1 LTYSTDLFDRS
12 TVERMA
18 RHFENLLRALVAQPD
33 VCIGELPLLAA
44 DERAQRL
51 NAWNP
56 PRTDRHDPRRLVHE
70 LLAERLS
77 QRPDAIAVVCSAQRS
92 SAAGLQ
98 AASARLAQRL
108 QHHGVGP
115 EVRVGVYLERSVAVV
130 VAIQAVWQAGGAFVP
145 LDVQYPAERVSYMLE
160 QAAVHVLIT
169 QRGLTPPPLPAGT
182 LTVYVDDLSLE
193 AELSEPPRVA
203 LAPEN
208 LAYILYTSGSTG
220 QPKGVAVSHASLTM
234 HLQEAGALY
243 ALGADDSA
251 LCLAAVG
258 FDAFLEQAFVPLLA
272 GARLILSGPEHW
284 GAEALCALCLGE
296 RVTLLYPPTSR
307 VVDLAVYVRERGIR
321 LSIQRCCVGG
331 EAVPREH
338 LQLIR
343 EALGCQVTNGYGPT
357 ETVITPLLWR
367 TDDAGELRAAYAP
380 IGRAVGRR
388 SMYVLDERLELVAP
402 GVIGELYIGRGGLAR
417 GYFGLPGLTAD
428 RFVPDPFSVG
438 GRLYRTGDL
447 VRDRGDGNIE
457 FIGRRDGQIKI
468 RGFRVE
474 LGEIE
479 AALVRHPSVE
489 EAVVVLRESQGRRRL
504 VGYVATASAP
514 PGLADTLKAEL
525 RERLPDYMVPAQ
537 LVLLTVL
544 PRTPNG
550 KIDKP
555 ALPEPELRESGAPR
569 AEPESNAERVLAGI
583 WQRVLGLSEP
593 GLDDNFFELGG
604 DSILSLQV
612 VNRAREAGL
621 ELTPKDLFQHQT
633 LRALA
638 GIARRAGS
646 TTGEPEVAVGE
657 VALTP
662 VQARFF
668 AQDLPRRHHYNHSLV
683 LEPRRPLDG
692 ALLEQALGWLVAH
705 HDALRLRYRRD
716 ERGEVSQ
723 RYVEAELEATAS
735 AADPRLWQREVPNG
749 TALHELFEQAQ
760 RSLDLERGPL
770 LRAVWAELADGSQRL
785 LLVIHHLVVD
795 GVSWRILLE
804 DLEAAYLALE
814 AGRALLAPAKTS
826 SYQRWAER
834 LQAHAASTELATELD
849 YWLAQRAPRTDIAR
863 EGSSEPGRVRSRELV
878 RVALSPTFTADLL
891 RRAPQA
897 FRSQVQELL
906 LTALA
911 RASCRWAGERALLVE
926 LEGHGREELFDG
938 VSVART
944 VGWFTSLFPVLLTP
958 DLGVEPAA
966 LSASL
971 RAVQAQLRAVPSRG
985 LGYGLLR
992 ELADGG
998 VRAALAAVPPARV
1011 TFNYLGQLDQSFD
1024 SSSLFSLTDGGA
1036 AASQDDET
1044 PLGNWLGIS
1053 AQVLR
1058 GQLDVSFAYSREL
1071 LGAER
1076 VAALAEAFR
1085 AELEA
1090 LVAHC
1095 LQPDVGGASPADF
1108 PLATLSQ
1115 AEIDAFGVPARELE
1129 DVYPLSPLQQ
1139 GLMFHALYHQDSAA
1153 YVNQLSVEVSG
1164 LDVERLRGAWQAVIA
1179 RHEAL
1184 RTGFV
1189 QVSGEP
1195 GLVQVVRRS
1204 APMNMRE
1211 LSAAEVPSS
1220 PAALADWAEQE
1231 RTQAFDLARPPLQRV
1246 LLVPWGTGR
1255 HQLIWTHHH
1264 IILDGWS
1271 SARLLE
1277 EVLRLYRGETLA
1289 PKAGRYVRYIEWLR
1303 SRDSA
1308 ASERFW
1314 RQELLA
1320 LEQPTSLAGVLPKGT
1335 RASGHAQLRAQ
1346 WPLEQSEALQ
1356 RFARR
1361 ERITQSTL
1369 VQGAWILLLQRYTAQ
1384 RHVAVG
1390 VTVAGRPAG
1399 LPGVEEMLGLFINT
1413 VPLIEGPAPAQDL
1426 CEWLRALSAHNVA
1439 LREQEHT
1446 PLPDIQR
1453 WAGRAGQALF
1463 DTLIVFEN
1471 YPMDR
1476 ALRERGGAELR
1487 FGAVETVE
1495 RTNYALTLEVN
1506 ASHGLTVTYK
1516 YATEHFEQA
1525 QIEALHRQLQHLL
1538 EEMART
1544 TSRRPLAQLSLL
1556 DAAER
1561 AAQKGWND
1569 TAREQGPEQY
1579 MHQLI
1584 EEQAALEPDA
1594 VALVCE
1600 DAILS
1605 YGELNAR

>member
-1 LTYSTDLFDRS
+1 
-12 TVERMA
+12 
-18 RHFENLLRALVAQPD
+18 
-33 VCIGELPLLAA
+33 
-44 DERAQRL
+44 
-51 NAWNP
+51 
-56 PRTDRHDPRRLVHE
+56 
-70 LLAERLS
+70 
-77 QRPDAIAVVCSAQRS
+77 
-92 SAAGLQ
+92 
-98 AASARLAQRL
+98 
-108 QHHGVGP
+108 
-115 EVRVGVYLERSVAVV
+115 
-130 VAIQAVWQAGGAFVP
+130 
-145 LDVQYPAERVSYMLE
+145 
-160 QAAVHVLIT
+160 
-169 QRGLTPPPLPAGT
+169 
-182 LTVYVDDLSLE
+182 
-193 AELSEPPRVA
+193 
-203 LAPEN
+203 
-208 LAYILYTSGSTG
+208 
-220 QPKGVAVSHASLTM
+220 
-234 HLQEAGALY
+234 
-243 ALGADDSA
+243 
-251 LCLAAVG
+251 
-258 FDAFLEQAFVPLLA
+258 
-272 GARLILSGPEHW
+272 
-284 GAEALCALCLGE
+284 
-296 RVTLLYPPTSR
+296 
-307 VVDLAVYVRERGIR
+307 
-321 LSIQRCCVGG
+321 
-331 EAVPREH
+331 
-338 LQLIR
+338 
-343 EALGCQVTNGYGPT
+343 
-357 ETVITPLLWR
+357 
-367 TDDAGELRAAYAP
+367 
-380 IGRAVGRR
+380 
-388 SMYVLDERLELVAP
+388 
-402 GVIGELYIGRGGLAR
+402 
-417 GYFGLPGLTAD
+417 
-428 RFVPDPFSVG
+428 
-438 GRLYRTGDL
+438 
-447 VRDRGDGNIE
+447 
-457 FIGRRDGQIKI
+457 
-468 RGFRVE
+468 
-474 LGEIE
+474 
-479 AALVRHPSVE
+479 
-489 EAVVVLRESQGRRRL
+489 
-504 VGYVATASAP
+504 
-514 PGLADTLKAEL
+514 
-525 RERLPDYMVPAQ
+525 
-537 LVLLTVL
+537 
-544 PRTPNG
+544 
-550 KIDKP
+550 
-555 ALPEPELRESGAPR
+555 
-569 AEPESNAERVLAGI
+569 
-583 WQRVLGLSEP
+583 
-593 GLDDNFFELGG
+593 
-604 DSILSLQV
+604 
-612 VNRAREAGL
+612 
-621 ELTPKDLFQHQT
+621 
-633 LRALA
+633 
-638 GIARRAGS
+638 
-646 TTGEPEVAVGE
+646 
-657 VALTP
+657 
-662 VQARFF
+662 
-668 AQDLPRRHHYNHSLV
+668 
-683 LEPRRPLDG
+683 
-692 ALLEQALGWLVAH
+692 
-705 HDALRLRYRRD
+705 
-716 ERGEVSQ
+716 
-723 RYVEAELEATAS
+723 
-735 AADPRLWQREVPNG
+735 
-749 TALHELFEQAQ
+749 
-760 RSLDLERGPL
+760 
-770 LRAVWAELADGSQRL
+770 
-785 LLVIHHLVVD
+785 
-795 GVSWRILLE
+795 
-804 DLEAAYLALE
+804 
-814 AGRALLAPAKTS
+814 
-826 SYQRWAER
+826 
-834 LQAHAASTELATELD
+834 
-849 YWLAQRAPRTDIAR
+849 
-863 EGSSEPGRVRSRELV
+863 
-878 RVALSPTFTADLL
+878 
-891 RRAPQA
+891 
-897 FRSQVQELL
+897 
-906 LTALA
+906 
-911 RASCRWAGERALLVE
+911 
-926 LEGHGREELFDG
+926 
-938 VSVART
+938 
-944 VGWFTSLFPVLLTP
+944 
-958 DLGVEPAA
+958 
-966 LSASL
+966 
-971 RAVQAQLRAVPSRG
+971 
-985 LGYGLLR
+985 
-992 ELADGG
+992 
-998 VRAALAAVPPARV
+998 
-1011 TFNYLGQLDQSFD
+1011 
-1024 SSSLFSLTDGGA
+1024 
-1036 AASQDDET
+1036 
-1044 PLGNWLGIS
+1044 
-1053 AQVLR
+1053 
-1058 GQLDVSFAYSREL
+1058 
-1071 LGAER
+1071 

-1115 AEIDAFGVPARELE
+1115 AELDAFGVPARELE

-1231 RTQAFDLARPPLQRV
+1231 RTQAFDIARPPLQRV
-1246 LLVPWGTGR
+1246 LLVPLGTGR

-1579 MHQLI
+1579 VHQLI

-1605 YGELNAR
+1605 YGELNARANQLARWLRSAGVGPDVAVGVCLERSVELVIALLAVLKAGGAYVPLDPSYPRERLAYMLQDSGVRCLLSRTALLERFPQDLLSWCADRDSAQLESFARDNLSMVSRPGHLCYCIYTSGSTGRPKGVQLEHWGFTNYVRWAQRAYRMEELDGSAVHSSIGFDLTVTSLWVPLCTGKRVELTRDDHEPLAALANTLERGAPIGLLKLTPSHALALAEVLNRPLPGLRAWIVGGEALSWDCVEALNRIAPNARVVNEYGPTEAVVGCCVHEPDAVWSRRRSARPSTTPSCTWWTRRSSGCPRVLLASCALAVSRWRAATERGPG